1 MDVFNAFPNA
11 VVKNTWQLCQI
22 QRGTEIGNIV
32 TAINFCDVIVD
43 EENTAYT
50 EQSPVA
56 DGIQT
61 NTLLFVRPEQLPTM
75 NINEL
80 LASYCWQNADYGQY
94 YAIEN
99 VGVGKNQHTGSI
111 EHVEFIIRP
120 MDGLNGD

>member
-1 MDVFNAFPNA
+1 MDVFSAFPNA
-11 VVKNTWQLCQI
+11 ITSCTWQLCEL
-22 QRGTEIGNIV
+22 QRGTEIGNVVKPID
-32 TAINFCDVIVD
+32 FCDVIVD

-50 EQSPVA
+50 EQSPSA
-56 DGIQT
+56 DGFAT
-61 NTLLFVRPEQLPTM
+61 NTLLYVRPEQLPTL

-99 VGVGKNQHTGSI
+99 VGLGKNQDNGVL
-111 EHVEFIIRP
+111 EHVEFIVRP